1 MKKDNSI
8 KFIPLV
14 CLLLALLSVFGAYAQ
29 DTRVI
34 TGIVIDDTGLPLPG
48 ASVKLKNGTASA
60 QTADNGSF
68 SIRVPQSNA
77 VLQISFVG
85 FQTKEVSV
93 GNNNIVKVTL
103 NPSASNKLNEVV
115 VIGYGAARRAEI
127 TSSIASVSEKDIKNT
142 PVAGV
147 DQAIQGKVAGVTIS
161 TNGGQP
167 GGGVSVRIGGITS
180 VNGNEPLYVIDGVPI
195 GGAPSTNF
203 TDGGAGAAQ
212 TAQSPLANIN
222 PADVASIDIL
232 KDASAQAI
240 YGSRAANGVVIVTTK
255 KGRAGE
261 SKISYDVFAGVSQ
274 IQRKLDMMNLSQFA
288 QYENEVLEEIATVN
302 ENSYVPIP
310 EYRDPSVLGKG
321 TDWQDALFQRGNT
334 QQHQVSFSGGANKT
348 TYYTSVNYYDQS
360 GVVIGSGLKRYA
372 IRVNLDQQVKDWFK
386 VGLNSTFTRSN
397 QQVSLTNGSATPISV
412 AVSNSPAAPIL
423 VGDQFAPAIRIGG
436 YNFGENRNPIALAS
450 LRDIRNIQA
459 KALASLYGEV
469 SLSKN
474 FSFRSQ
480 LGVDYSV
487 NEGNFFEPQLIYG
500 TTAIIPVSRIN
511 LSRGI
516 ASFWSITNY
525 LSYNQKFNKHNVSAQ
540 LGQEAWESKWDGLSA
555 GRRDLNLNFQSIAAG
570 SAVGQET
577 GGSLSE
583 QAMASY
589 FGRAGYS
596 YDNKYSVNF
605 SIRRDGT
612 SYFGPDNR
620 YGYFPAVSFGWTVTN
635 EKFADNLK
643 LLNYLK
649 FRFGAGA
656 VGRGV
661 TNYANAYTAG
671 LRQQTGAF
679 GPGSWPS
686 NVPNP
691 ALKWESVNTYNAAA
705 DATLFNKKLELTI
718 DVYRKITTD
727 MLLPSNLPAF
737 TGIGTNWDDIQSP
750 ITNAGKIQN
759 TGIDV
764 SATSYN
770 IQRGPFTWRTSFNI
784 THYKNVLKELNAGT
798 SAITYS
804 ATDALN
810 ADRVVTRTVIGK
822 PVGQFYG
829 YIADGLYRSE
839 QEINSSARNPLIA
852 IGPKGIWMG
861 DVKYRDL
868 SGPNGSPDGKIDS
881 YDITS
886 IGNPNP
892 KFTFGLTNNFT
903 FKSFDLSVFLQG
915 SYGADILNFTKL
927 LTEGSYKVYYNQS
940 VDVLNNRYSVNNPQ
954 GSLPR
959 YNQWHGDNLSLS
971 SRFVE
976 DGSYLRIQNV
986 TLGYN
991 LPKTL
996 ISKAKISNARVFILG
1011 QNLYTFTKY
1020 SGLDPELGSYNNNAL
1035 MSNVDNG
1042 NYPNPRTF
1050 TIGANITF

>member
-1 MKKDNSI
+1 MKKDNYK
-8 KFIPLV
+8 KFIPFL
-14 CLLLALLSVFGAYAQ
+14 CLLVTMLSVLSAYSQ
-29 DTRVI
+29 TNRVV
-34 TGIVIDDTGLPLPG
+34 TGRVTDENGESLPG
-48 ASVKLKNGTASA
+48 VTVNVKGTKVGTVTDINGKFTLTPPA
-60 QTADNGSF
+60 GSKTL
-68 SIRVPQSNA
+68 V
-77 VLQISFVG
+77 VSFLG
-85 FQTKEVSV
+85 MNTKEVAITS
-93 GNNNIVKVTL
+93 GSEYTIQLT
-103 NPSASNKLNEVV
+103 SNTTSLDEVV

-142 PVAGV
+142 PVAGI
-147 DQAIQGKVAGVTIS
+147 DQAIQGKISGVTIN

-167 GGGVSVRIGGITS
+167 GGGVSVRVRGVTS

-195 GGAPSTNF
+195 GGAPGTNYNE
-203 TDGGAGAAQ
+203 GGAGAAQ
-212 TAQSPLANIN
+212 TTQSPLANIN
-222 PADVASIDIL
+222 PADIASIDIL

-255 KGRAGE
+255 KGRVGE
-261 SKISYDVFAGVSQ
+261 SKISYDVFTGVSQ
-274 IQRKLDMMNLSQFA
+274 VQRQLDMMNLRQFA

-302 ENSYVPIP
+302 ENPYVPIP
-310 EYRDPSVLGKG
+310 EYREPGVLGEG
-321 TDWQDALFQRGNT
+321 TNWQEALFQRGTT
-334 QQHQVSFSGGANKT
+334 QQHQVAFSGGANKT
-348 TYYTSVNYYDQS
+348 TYYTSANYFNQS
-360 GVVIGSGLKRYA
+360 GVVIGSGIKRYA
-372 IRVNLDQQVKDWFK
+372 VRVNLDQQVKDWFK

-412 AVSNSPAAPIL
+412 AVSNSPAAPIF
-423 VGDQFAPAIRIGG
+423 VNGQFAPAVQIGG
-436 YNFGENRNPIALAS
+436 YNFGNNRNPIALAS

-469 SLSKN
+469 QFNKN

-480 LGVDYSV
+480 VGIDYSV
-487 NEGNFFEPQLIYG
+487 NESNFFEPELTYG
-500 TTAIIPVSRIN
+500 STAIIPVSRIN
-511 LSRGI
+511 MSRGI

-525 LSYNQKFNKHNVSAQ
+525 VSYNQTFNKHNVSAQ

-555 GRRDLNLNFQSIAAG
+555 GRRDLNLNFQSIGAG
-570 SAVGQET
+570 STVGQET

-589 FGRAGYS
+589 FGRAGYT
-596 YDNKYSVNF
+596 YDNKYSLNV
-605 SIRRDGT
+605 SLRRDGT
-612 SYFGPDNR
+612 SYFGPDNK
-620 YGYFPAVSFGWTVTN
+620 YGYFPAVSVGWTVTN
-635 EKFADNLK
+635 EKFADNLNV
-643 LLNYLK
+643 LNYLK
-649 FRFGAGA
+649 LRLGAGA

-661 TNYANAYTAG
+661 TNYSNAYTAG

-679 GPGSWPS
+679 GAGSWPS

-691 ALKWESVNTYNAAA
+691 ALKWESVNTYNAAV
-705 DATLFNKKLELTI
+705 DATLFNKKLELTV
-718 DVYRKITTD
+718 DVYRKLTTD
-727 MLLPSNLPAF
+727 MLLPSSLPAY
-737 TGIGTNWDDIQSP
+737 TGIGTAWDDIQSP
-750 ITNAGKIQN
+750 ITNAGKMEN

-770 IQRGPFTWRTSFNI
+770 IQKSAFTWRTSFNI

-798 SAITYS
+798 SAITIA

-810 ADRVVTRTVIGK
+810 ADRIVTRTVVGQ

-839 QEINSSARNPLIA
+839 EDIDNSAKNPLITK
-852 IGPKGIWMG
+852 GPKGIWIG
-861 DVKYRDL
+861 DVKYRDI
-868 SGPNGSPDGKIDS
+868 SGPEGSPDGKIDS
-881 YDITS
+881 YDVTA

-903 FKSFDLSVFLQG
+903 FKNFDLSFFLQG
-915 SYGADILNFTKL
+915 SYGADILNFTRL
-927 LTEGSYKVYYNQS
+927 LTEGSYNVYHNQS
-940 VDVLNNRYSVNNPQ
+940 VDVFNNRYSPSNPA
-954 GSLPR
+954 GTLPR
-959 YNQWHGDNLSLS
+959 YNQWHGDNVALS

-991 LPKTL
+991 LPKSL
-996 ISKAKISNARVFILG
+996 ISKAKISNARVFVLG

-1020 SGLDPELGSYNNNAL
+1020 TGLDPELGSYNNNAL

-1050 TIGANITF
+1050 TIGANIIF